1 MERESIQKNDL
12 LLCRGSGIARQGK
25 DIPEKDTCVF
35 SLNGQ
40 TIESIVPKKLEFTQE
55 PQTEGREKLKSVP
68 ARRETCLS
76 GRDFTQF
83 WQLLGHLAGE
93 LGAQTSVAQWW
104 AGPLCEQDYVVVH
117 TSCSLL
123 KPQPYISTLVVN
135 PSNPSSICSSSWG
148 WITPLSAFSV
158 IGLLRME
165 GRPASRAAKAPALT
179 LTRLV
184 TVVEFFYL
192 YADNKLIA

>member
-76 GRDFTQF
+76 ERDFTV
-83 WQLLGHLAGE
+83 LTA
-93 LGAQTSVAQWW
+93 
-104 AGPLCEQDYVVVH
+104 
-117 TSCSLL
+117 
-123 KPQPYISTLVVN
+123 PQPPCRRAWSPDISGSVVSRTTL
-135 PSNPSSICSSSWG
+135 
-148 WITPLSAFSV
+148 
-158 IGLLRME
+158 
-165 GRPASRAAKAPALT
+165 
-179 LTRLV
+179 
-184 TVVEFFYL
+184 
-192 YADNKLIA
+192 